1 MSTRVAARYMIR
13 QKVLKIL
20 GAAFYITDDDGQQ
33 VGFCNQ
39 KAFKLKEDIRLY
51 TDETKSKELLSIKA
65 RSVIDFGATYDV
77 YDDNSLLLGSA
88 RRKGLK
94 SMIRDEWL
102 IFDDQGQELAK
113 LQEDGGG
120 LAFARRIL
128 PLISYIAP
136 QKFNL
141 VTTSGQTVASYE
153 TMRNIFIYKLSV
165 TIYNTSEVDDNLML
179 ALGFLLA
186 AIEGR
191 QGSNNSG
198 SGLFSG
204 G

>member
-51 TDETKSKELLSIKA
+51 TDETKSEELLSIKA

-77 YDDNSLLLGSA
+77 YGDNSLLLGSA

-113 LQEDGGG
+113 LQEVGGG
-120 LAFARRIL
+120 LAFARRML

-141 VTTSGQTVASYE
+141 VTSSGQTVA
-153 TMRNIFIYKLSV
+153 T
-165 TIYNTSEVDDNLML
+165 
-179 ALGFLLA
+179 
-186 AIEGR
+186 
-191 QGSNNSG
+191 
-198 SGLFSG
+198 
-204 G
+204 